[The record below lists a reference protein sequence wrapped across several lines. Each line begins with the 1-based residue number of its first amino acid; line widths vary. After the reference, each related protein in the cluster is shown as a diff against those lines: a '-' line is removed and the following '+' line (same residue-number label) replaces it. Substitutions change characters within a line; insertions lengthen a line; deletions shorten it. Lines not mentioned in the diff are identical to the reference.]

1 MTWASVISAWSS
13 WGTGRWGL
21 TSVEYSSRTVP
32 SRVETLASGQAA
44 LGEHGDSEGVVGL
57 GLLVG

>member
-1 MTWASVISAWSS
+1 M
-13 WGTGRWGL
+13 
-21 TSVEYSSRTVP
+21 EYSSRTVP